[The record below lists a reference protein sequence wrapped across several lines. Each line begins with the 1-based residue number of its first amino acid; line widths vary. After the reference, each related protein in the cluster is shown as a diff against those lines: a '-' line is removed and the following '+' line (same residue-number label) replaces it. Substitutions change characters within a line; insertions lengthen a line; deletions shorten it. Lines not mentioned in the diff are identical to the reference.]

1 VITGGGKWVEIRIS
15 ADPLYQHL
23 RLTAEKSSGAASKAA
38 SSLTCDVEPPQLRV
52 AAVRIV
58 DLSTSN
64 AWGRGRTYATQM
76 EALSRYRTGGE
87 PKVTV
92 QHVSVGEGGQAILGN
107 VTQVPGETA
116 GAAVPRLVRAVLQVA
131 GGAWQEAVSDAWR
144 RAGTGRAERESKC
157 AQARPV

>member
-1 VITGGGKWVEIRIS
+1 MPGGV
-15 ADPLYQHL
+15 
-23 RLTAEKSSGAASKAA
+23 
-38 SSLTCDVEPPQLRV
+38 
-52 AAVRIV
+52 
-58 DLSTSN
+58 
-64 AWGRGRTYATQM
+64 GRTYATQM

-92 QHVSVGEGGQAILGN
+92 QHVSVGEGGQAILGK

-131 GGAWQEAVSDAWR
+131 VGAWQEVESDAWR
-144 RAGTGRAERESKC
+144 RAAGTGRTERESKC